1 MLNLKPGAESS
12 PLGGRSHL
20 IWGQNDRSEGA
31 TALYWAVLTHNAIPG
46 GEKHEQLIQQ
56 LQHLLR
62 RPGDHCL
69 LIPDNNRSLHQL
81 RMLE

>member
-1 MLNLKPGAESS
+1 MLNLTPGAESS
-12 PLGGRSHL
+12 PLGGRSRL

-31 TALYWAVLTHNAIPG
+31 TALSGPSWNSLPG

-56 LQHLLR
+56 LQYLLR
-62 RPGDHCL
+62 RPGDHRL

-81 RMLE
+81 RMPE